1 MSSVALSEATR
12 NRVTELMGRYPHSR
26 SALLPS
32 LYLVQ
37 EEQGFVSEESMAEVG
52 DLLHLTAADVKSV
65 ASYYTMFHKKPV
77 GRHMLEICTNLACK
91 ARNCD
96 AVVAH
101 VRKVLNVELGGMT
114 ADGRFTVDEVECLGQ
129 CEFAPMIEI
138 DLEPLGPLNT
148 PEQIDAALAK
158 YS

>member
-1 MSSVALSEATR
+1 MSSTALSDATR
-12 NRVTELMGRYPHSR
+12 NQILALTMRYPDAR

-37 EEQGFVSEESMAEVG
+37 VERGFVSEESMAEVG

-65 ASYYTMFHKKPV
+65 ASFYTMFFKKPI
-77 GRHMLEICTNLACK
+77 GRHLVEICTNLACK
-91 ARNCD
+91 ARNC
-96 AVVAH
+96 AQVEEH
-101 VRKVLNVELGGMT
+101 ILKTLNVEFGGTT
-114 ADGRFTVDEVECLGQ
+114 ADGRFTVEEVECLGQ

-138 DLEPLGPLNT
+138 DLEPYGPLNT
-148 PEQIDAALAK
+148 PAQIDAALAK

>member
-1 MSSVALSEATR
+1 MSSAVLSETTR
-12 NRVTELMGRYPHSR
+12 NRITELTGRYPHPR

-37 EEQGFVSEESMAEVG
+37 EEKGFVSEESMAEVG

-65 ASYYTMFHKKPV
+65 ASFYTMFFKKPV
-77 GRHMLEICTNLACK
+77 GRHLVEICTNLACK

-101 VRKVLNVELGGMT
+101 VCKALNVELGGAT
-114 ADGRFTVDEVECLGQ
+114 ADGRFTVEEVECLGQ

-148 PEQIDAALAK
+148 PEKIDAALAK
-158 YS
+158 YT

>member
-1 MSSVALSEATR
+1 MSGAVLSEATR
-12 NRVTELMGRYPHSR
+12 DRITELMGRYPHPR

-37 EEQGFVSEESMAEVG
+37 EEKGFVSEESMAEVG

-65 ASYYTMFHKKPV
+65 ASYYTMFAKKPV

-91 ARNCD
+91 ARDCD
-96 AVVAH
+96 AVVSH
-101 VRKVLNVELGGMT
+101 VLKTLNVELGATT
-114 ADGRFTVDEVECLGQ
+114 ADGRYTVEEVECLGQ

-138 DLEPLGPLNT
+138 DLEPIGPLNT
-148 PEQIDAALAK
+148 PEKIDAALAR

>member
-1 MSSVALSEATR
+1 MTSLVLSDATR
-12 NRVTELMGRYPHSR
+12 DRITELMGRYPHPR

-37 EEQGFVSEESMAEVG
+37 EEKGFVSEESMAEVG

-65 ASYYTMFHKKPV
+65 ASYYTMFAKKPV

-91 ARNCD
+91 ARDCD
-96 AVVAH
+96 AVVSH
-101 VRKVLNVELGGMT
+101 VLKTLSVELGGTT
-114 ADGRFTVDEVECLGQ
+114 ADGRFTVEEVECLGQ

-138 DLEPLGPLNT
+138 DLEPFGPLNT
-148 PEQIDAALAK
+148 PERIDAALTR

>member
-1 MSSVALSEATR
+1 MSSAALSEATR
-12 NRVTELMGRYPHSR
+12 NQILALTTRYPSPR

-37 EEQGFVSEESMAEVG
+37 VERGFVSEESMAEVG

-65 ASYYTMFHKKPV
+65 ASFYTMFFKKPI
-77 GRHMLEICTNLACK
+77 GRHLVEICTNLACK

-96 AVVAH
+96 AVAEH
-101 VRKVLNVELGGMT
+101 VLKTLNVEFGGTT
-114 ADGRFTVDEVECLGQ
+114 ADGRFTVEEVECLGQ
-129 CEFAPMIEI
+129 CEFAPMLEI
-138 DLEPLGPLNT
+138 DIEPYGPLNT
-148 PEQIDAALAK
+148 PAQIDAALAK

>member
-1 MSSVALSEATR
+1 MTAPLLSEATR
-12 NRVTELMGRYPHSR
+12 TRITELMGRYPHPR

-37 EEQGFVSEESMAEVG
+37 EEKGFVSEESMAEVG

-65 ASYYTMFHKKPV
+65 ASYYTMFAKKPV

-91 ARNCD
+91 ARDCD
-96 AVVAH
+96 SVVSH
-101 VRKVLNVELGGMT
+101 VLKTLNVELGGTT
-114 ADGRFTVDEVECLGQ
+114 ADGRYTVEEVECLGQ

-138 DLEPLGPLNT
+138 DLEPFGPLTT
-148 PEQIDAALAK
+148 PERIDAALAR

>member
-1 MSSVALSEATR
+1 MSSVVLSEATR
-12 NRVTELMGRYPHSR
+12 DRITELMSRYPHPR

-37 EEQGFVSEESMAEVG
+37 EEKGFVSEESMAEVG

-65 ASYYTMFHKKPV
+65 ASYYTMFAKKPV

-91 ARNCD
+91 ARDCD

-101 VRKVLNVELGGMT
+101 VLKALNVELGGTT
-114 ADGRFTVDEVECLGQ
+114 ADGRYTVEEVECLGQ

-138 DLEPLGPLNT
+138 DLEPIGPLNT